1 MLRQTK
7 IDLKKGAAYVNILL
21 GKPIWGI
28 SVCMGLFA
36 KWPEIRVRDSM
47 LSRRTGNFPEEY
59 LLVKLGITCL
69 EDCNDGQE
77 YFTAER
83 TDSVC

>member
-1 MLRQTK
+1 
-7 IDLKKGAAYVNILL
+7 
-21 GKPIWGI
+21 
-28 SVCMGLFA
+28 
-36 KWPEIRVRDSM
+36 M

-59 LLVKLGITCL
+59 LLVKLGIACL

-83 TDSVC
+83 ADSVC